1 MTKTKMKVKDVRS
14 KFSVLTVVMLVL
26 LTVYCLIL
34 ITILGWSFITAFKG
48 SFDFGENE
56 VGFPKPWTFET
67 IKAAWTDASMK
78 TFLTNTQVSRGA
90 IIWNTIVYAVGCSLV
105 NTVVMCV
112 VAYLCA
118 RYPCKFS
125 KIVYATVLVVMVVP
139 IIGNQAAELQM
150 SIRLGLY
157 DRMWGMLI
165 MRASFLGIYF
175 LVFYDIFKA
184 TPKTYAEAAEIDGA
198 GDFAI
203 MLRVYFPIAANTFL
217 TILLISF
224 ITYWN
229 DYQTPMVYV
238 PEHPTLAAFVFDL
251 RRQSDEPFGTTPGRM
266 AVSWMALLPVMILFI
281 AFNKKLLGNLSIG
294 GIKG

>member
-14 KFSVLTVVMLVL
+14 KFSVLTVIMLVL
-26 LTVYCLIL
+26 LTVYCLAL
-34 ITILGWSFITAFKG
+34 ITVLAWSLMTAFKTG
-48 SFDFGENE
+48 MDFGENTI
-56 VGFPKPWTFET
+56 GFPKPWTFEGFSEAWKNAA
-67 IKAAWTDASMK
+67 IKN
-78 TFLTNTQVSRGA
+78 LNGELVSRGE
-90 IIWNTIVYAVGCSLV
+90 ILWNTIVYTLGCALV

-125 KIVYATVLVVMVVP
+125 KIVYATVLVVMVIP

-157 DRMWGMLI
+157 DRMWGMLV

-203 MLRVYFPIAANTFL
+203 MLRVYFPMAVNTFL
-217 TILLISF
+217 TIFLISF
-224 ITYWN
+224 INYWN
-229 DYQTPMVYV
+229 DYQVPMVYV
-238 PEHPTLAAFVFDL
+238 PNHPTLAEFVF
-251 RRQSDEPFGTTPGRM
+251 RIRSSSEAPFSQTPVQL
-266 AVSWMALLPVMILFI
+266 AVSWMALLPVVILFI

>member
-34 ITILGWSFITAFKG
+34 ITILGWSLMTAFKG
-48 SFDFGENE
+48 TFDFGENE
-56 VGFPKPWTFET
+56 VGFPKPWTLET

-78 TFLTNTQVSRGA
+78 TFLTNTRVSRGA

-150 SIRLGLY
+150 SIRLCLY

-203 MLRVYFPIAANTFL
+203 MLRVYLPIAANTFL

-229 DYQTPMVYV
+229 DYQTPMIYMPSHATISFGLFQFTNASGGSPSEV
-238 PEHPTLAAFVFDL
+238 LAASIVV
-251 RRQSDEPFGTTPGRM
+251 M
-266 AVSWMALLPVMILFI
+266 LPMLIIFI
-281 AFNKKLLGNLSIG
+281 IFKDKFIGNLTVG